1 MAGIK
6 IVKRKIIKSKIVT
19 KPFDRQRPAPKQNL
33 LIMPFLWLWCVLMT
47 RSGHLKIRKH
57 NMKGLKPPFLVLGT
71 HHSFLDFYVTPLALF
86 PHRAN
91 YVSELEGF
99 ENFGEWPYR
108 QIGCLGTRKFIDDLA
123 LIRNIKRIMERR
135 GVVVIYPEA
144 RYANV
149 GTASGFPDSVGKLC
163 KLLGV
168 PVVTVNMKG
177 NYLQSPIWNLKKRKG
192 VPLEADVTQLFTG
205 EEIKAAS
212 AQQIQ
217 TALRQAL
224 SYNEYA
230 WQEQTSLHITESW
243 RAEGLEMPLYQCQAC
258 GQEHRMDSEG
268 IRLYCKSCGAQWE
281 LDELGRL
288 KRLFSGRA
296 KKGLGEHMVSIPDWY
311 EWERAR
317 TEQEAKEGRYRF
329 SMRVRIEALPN
340 AVNFIDLGEGKLI
353 HNEKGFALTVRD
365 YGQEREKTR
374 YFTSASLFSIHTE
387 YDYRGKGQCITL
399 STQDNTYFIFPL
411 EQGFNAT
418 KLQFA
423 AEFFYRRAH
432 FLVDK
437 QKICCYSDTEQR
449 RSCP

>member
-1 MAGIK
+1 MA
-6 IVKRKIIKSKIVT
+6 IIKRKIVT

-47 RSGHLKIRKH
+47 RSGHLKIRRH
-57 NMKGLKPPFLVLGT
+57 NMKGLRPPFLVLGT
-71 HHSFLDFYVTPLALF
+71 HHSFMDFYVTPLALF

-108 QIGCLGTRKFIDDLA
+108 QVGCLGTRKFIDDLD
-123 LIRNIKRIMERR
+123 LIRNIKRIMDRR
-135 GVVVIYPEA
+135 GVAVIYPEA

-149 GTASGFPDSVGKLC
+149 GTASAFPDSVGKLC

-177 NYLQSPIWNLKKRKG
+177 NYLQSPIWNLRKRKG
-192 VPLEADVTQLFTG
+192 IPLEADVTQLFTG
-205 EEIKAAS
+205 EEIKTAS
-212 AQQIQ
+212 AHQIQ
-217 TALRQAL
+217 ASLRQAL

-230 WQEQTSLHITESW
+230 WQEQTGLHITESW
-243 RAEGLEMPLYQCQAC
+243 RAEGLEMPLYQCPAC
-258 GQEHRMDSEG
+258 GQEYQMASEG
-268 IRLYCKSCGAQWE
+268 IRLYCKSCSAQWE
-281 LDELGRL
+281 LEELGRL
-288 KRLFSGRA
+288 KRILSEQE
-296 KKGLGEHMVSIPDWY
+296 KKGTGNLAQDMEQKLLPQAGCQVSIPDWY

-317 TEQEAKEGRYRF
+317 TEQEAQEGRYRF

-340 AVNFIDLGEGKLI
+340 AVNFIDLGEGRLI
-353 HNEKGFALTVRD
+353 HNENGFALTVRD
-365 YGQEREKTR
+365 YGQERERTR
-374 YFTSASLFSIHTE
+374 YFTSASLFSVHTE

-423 AEFFYRRAH
+423 AEYFYRQSYLRTLAGVSRKH
-432 FLVDK
+432 L
-437 QKICCYSDTEQR
+437 R
-449 RSCP
+449 